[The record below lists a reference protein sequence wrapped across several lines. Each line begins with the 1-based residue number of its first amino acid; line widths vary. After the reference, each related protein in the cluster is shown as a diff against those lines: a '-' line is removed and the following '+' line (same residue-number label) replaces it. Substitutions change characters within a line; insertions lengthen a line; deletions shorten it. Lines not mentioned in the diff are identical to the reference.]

1 MKKHDLDGLISRG
14 YDFDIQKSF
23 KSGWEMFKVKPLF
36 SMMYGTLILSAQL
49 MFALYLND
57 IAFLFSVFLAGPLYA
72 GFYLVANRFSRN
84 EEVVYP
90 DFFTG
95 FRYYVPATLV
105 WVVGQI
111 ITVFGLLVFIIP
123 GIYLMV
129 GYIFAMLIALFGGLD
144 FWNSL
149 EYSRKLIHQKWW
161 KFFLLTLLLIVLNLA
176 GALLFFI
183 GLIITIPLT
192 YYIIYCLFE
201 EITQEALMEEEFDSG
216 SND

>member
-1 MKKHDLDGLISRG
+1 MKKNDLDKLIAEG
-14 YDFDIQKSF
+14 YDFDIEKSF
-23 KSGWEMFKVKPLF
+23 KNGWEMFKVKPLF
-36 SMMYGTLILSAQL
+36 SMMYGMLVLTVQL
-49 MFALYLND
+49 MFALYLKD
-57 IAFLFSVFLAGPLYA
+57 LAILFGVFLAGPLYA
-72 GFYLVANRFSRN
+72 GFYLVANKFSRN

-95 FRYYVPATLV
+95 FQYYIPVMLV

-111 ITVFGLLVFIIP
+111 LTVFGIFILIIP

-129 GYIFAMLIALFGGLD
+129 GYIFAMLMAIFGGLD

-201 EITQEALMEEEFDSG
+201 EITQEALMEE
-216 SND
+216 